1 MHCKKNKMVGVLL
14 GLLVVFALVSE
25 KLPTMRKK
33 TIVRGVQLCTEA
45 EGYGVTLLYHDV
57 QPASD
62 AADAK
67 EQLGIA
73 IGNGKSL
80 PQAYADAEQKLPG
93 RAVYKLCD
101 VMLLSDTE
109 MLSDL
114 QQVVDVVAEN
124 QKGWLAAKLLYSD
137 GPMIAEDT
145 EDVSQ
150 IYTRLQRACE
160 DAPYLYQANQPL
172 LLLPNVVEEDSL
184 VEGAAVVEQGQGSQ
198 MLPEGE
204 TQLFQSILQGYGRL
218 ELDIEEQRV
227 RVNVMVSRRNENN
240 RLVRDVYLF
249 PVETDE
255 PLDKTQLLQ
264 RVQQLWQT
272 IQPIDQR
279 SLQHGQGDARYLYL
293 RDGKK
298 QSYPLSAWEDA
309 VNFIWMGE

>member
-1 MHCKKNKMVGVLL
+1 MHCKTNKMVWVLL
-14 GLLVVFALVSE
+14 GLLLVLALVSE
-25 KLPTMRKK
+25 KLPTMRKR
-33 TIVRGVQLCTEA
+33 TIVRGVQLCTET

-67 EQLGIA
+67 EQLGVA
-73 IGNGKSL
+73 AGSGKSL

-101 VMLLSDTE
+101 VMLLSDAAI
-109 MLSDL
+109 LSDL

-124 QKGWLAAKLLYSD
+124 HKGWLAAKLLYSD
-137 GPMIAEDT
+137 GPMIGQDT

-150 IYTRLQRACE
+150 IYTRLQHAGA

-172 LLLPNVVEEDSL
+172 LLLPNVVKGDSL
-184 VEGAAVVEQGQGSQ
+184 VEGAAIVEQGQGCQ

-204 TQLFQSILQGYGRL
+204 TRLLQMVLQGYGRL
-218 ELDIEEQRV
+218 ELDMEAQRV
-227 RVNVMVSRRNENN
+227 RVNLMVSRRRENN

-249 PVETDE
+249 PAETGE
-255 PLDKTQLLQ
+255 PLDETQLLQ
-264 RVQQLWQT
+264 CVQQLWQT
-272 IQPIDQR
+272 VQPIDRR
-279 SLQHGQGDARYLYL
+279 SLQQGQGDARYLYQAN
-293 RDGKK
+293 GKK
-298 QSYPLSAWEDA
+298 ESNSLFDWADA

>member
-1 MHCKKNKMVGVLL
+1 MVGVLL
-14 GLLVVFALVSE
+14 LLLLIFALVSE

-33 TIVRGVQLCTEA
+33 TIVRGVQLSTEA
-45 EGYGVTLLYHDV
+45 DGYGVTLLYHDV

-73 IGNGKSL
+73 IGSGESL
-80 PQAYADAEQKLPG
+80 PQAYADAEEKLPG

-101 VMLLSDTE
+101 VMLLADTE

-124 QKGWLAAKLLYSD
+124 QKGWLAANLLFSD
-137 GPMIAEDT
+137 GAMIDEKT
-145 EDVSQ
+145 EDVSK

-198 MLPEGE
+198 MLDDDAA
-204 TQLFQSILQGYGRL
+204 QLFNSILQGYGRL
-218 ELDIEEQRV
+218 ELDVEKA
-227 RVNVMVSRRNENN
+227 RVNVNVLVSRRNENGC
-240 RLVRDVYLF
+240 LVRDVYLF
-249 PVETDE
+249 PVASAKT
-255 PLDKTQLLQ
+255 LDAAQLLQ
-264 RVQQLWQT
+264 RVDQLWQT
-272 IQPIDQR
+272 IRPIDQR
-279 SLQHGQGDARYLYL
+279 SLQRGQGDARLLYL
-293 RDGKK
+293 KHGKPK
-298 QSYPLSAWEDA
+298 SEPQSAWDDT
-309 VNFIWMGE
+309 VHFIWMGKGKGI